1 MFTII
6 FFLMKLNGI
15 PIMILCLIPWTQNLY
30 FLFLISLL
38 RKFMIMI
45 VMI

>member
-1 MFTII
+1 MI
-6 FFLMKLNGI
+6 F
-15 PIMILCLIPWTQNLY
+15 CLIPWTQNLSY
-30 FLFLISLL
+30 FLFLIPLL

>member
-6 FFLMKLNGI
+6 FFLMK